1 VPDNK
6 NPEKF
11 VREFEKGDA
20 KTAPDKQLNYKI
32 KYLGKLGE
40 NSHKN
45 FLYSAV
51 FNSQNMK
58 EIDKFGM
65 EITLDNL
72 DQTIMMYDRVF
83 LTIFSY
89 GVEGASAT
97 LNNTVLEK
105 VMKPGL
111 AGQLAQASELKSI
124 IDGFQNGDSGG
135 GAAVLS
141 DTYTGVYV
149 VTGIKYEFD
158 IRDQIIKSKITLS
171 RRDFQPAP

>member
-1 VPDNK
+1 
-6 NPEKF
+6 
-11 VREFEKGDA
+11 
-20 KTAPDKQLNYKI
+20 
-32 KYLGKLGE
+32 
-40 NSHKN
+40 
-45 FLYSAV
+45 
-51 FNSQNMK
+51 
-58 EIDKFGM
+58 M